1 MTRFKKKKKKYFVPA
16 SAPEPPEPKEKK
28 PTFTTKGD
36 SEKITIKKSTYN
48 NILKGVIVAIAIVTI
63 VGVYSLVNMDD
74 SGSGITDEELK
85 VIVQE
90 LDNKLTQA
98 PTSTALPSAPSAV
111 PKRIP
116 GGSGLISVSA
126 DDDPFKG
133 NADAPVTIVEFSD
146 FQCPFCKRFV
156 DNTLA
161 SIEEKYINTGK
172 VKFVFRDFPLTSI
185 HPNVGATH
193 IAAECANEQG
203 KFWEYHDT
211 LFENVD
217 KWKVLSPSDLNSQ
230 LNEYATTLGLQ
241 SSSFESCLSSEEMA
255 AEVDSDF
262 LQAGIY
268 GATGTPTFFVG
279 NEEDGFVKLAGAQP
293 FIAFK
298 SEIDKHFSY
307 HYT

>member
-1 MTRFKKKKKKYFVPA
+1 M
-16 SAPEPPEPKEKK
+16 SGSK
-28 PTFTTKGD
+28 PQD
-36 SEKITIKKSTYN
+36 ENSENITIKKSTYN
-48 NILKGVIVAIAIVTI
+48 NILKGVIAAIAIVTI

-74 SGSGITDEELK
+74 SGSDITNEDLN

-90 LDNKLTQA
+90 LDNKITRA
-98 PTSTALPSAPSAV
+98 PTSTAAPQPTPSAS
-111 PKRIP
+111 
-116 GGSGLISVSA
+116 SLISVSA

-156 DNTLA
+156 DQTLA
-161 SIEEKYINTGK
+161 DLEEEYINTGK
-172 VKFVFRDFPLTSI
+172 VKFVFRDFPLSSI
-185 HPNVGATH
+185 HANARDTH

-217 KWKVLSPSDLNSQ
+217 KWKVLSPNDLNSQ

-241 SSSFESCLSSEEMA
+241 SSSFESCLSSQEIA

-268 GATGTPTFFVG
+268 GATGTPTFFIG
-279 NEEDGFVKLAGAQP
+279 NEENGFVKLTGAQP

-298 SEIDKHFSY
+298 SEIDKHRSY